1 MALSLSAE
9 QKSVDDIFY
18 ANDQYIIP
26 NYQRPYSWGFEQC
39 NQLYVDLLDAYH
51 HKQDYFIGNIIIA
64 RSQEERKRP
73 QVVDGQQRLMTIW
86 LLLKVLSVLCPNLD
100 IDNQYLTI
108 PSKRKDGEQ
117 LLKIKSDVFE
127 TKDEAN
133 IVSLY
138 KYSKSEF
145 IIRLGQVIDKKSEIK
160 ELLCISRFEYVALIF
175 FQNLCNIS
183 EDKLNDFTDF
193 VLENVYLLPIELSGA
208 NMAEAN
214 DKALT
219 IFETINNR
227 GMSLEN
233 ADIFKAK
240 LYNKALTVHNEET
253 FKIQWK
259 EFRLAVDELNLSIDD
274 IFRYYSH
281 IIRGREN
288 IISSEKNL
296 RDFFLLDSASPLFKN
311 EYVETMSDLMRI
323 VNILQDLNAL
333 SIEDSLLGPW
343 LQIINAYTNIYPK
356 YAIVNYLYVNY
367 DYNKEK
373 LLRVLKSL
381 IRYVYSFGAST
392 TVKFEI
398 YKIIN
403 KISQKIEINDYY
415 VTDKE
420 FDYNK
425 FRTLRKGYALLYY
438 YLKGGKL
445 LTDFWYDKLLTN
457 GDVETLKNKLWTDEV
472 INDAISSIA
481 NTIVIDIPVK
491 RKKMFDKYAYYN
503 TNAKNPSPSSIFFDS
518 ACASSDFD
526 KYTADYSFEMN
537 KFFFSKI

>member
-9 QKSVDDIFY
+9 QKSVDDIFF

-64 RSQEERKRP
+64 RSHEERKRP

-100 IDNQYLTI
+100 IDSQYLTI

-127 TKDEAN
+127 TKDETN
-133 IVSLY
+133 IGILY

-160 ELLCISRFEYVALIF
+160 ELSCSSRFEYAALLF
-175 FQNLCNIS
+175 FQNLCNSS

-193 VLENVYLLPIELSGA
+193 VLENVYLLPIELNGL

-240 LYNKALTVHNEET
+240 LYNKALTAHTEET
-253 FKIQWK
+253 FKTQWK
-259 EFRLAVDELNLSIDD
+259 EFRIAVDDLNLSIDD

-311 EYVETMSDLMRI
+311 EYAETMSDLMRI

-333 SIEDSLLGPW
+333 SIEDFLLGPW

-356 YAIVNYLYVNY
+356 YAIVNYLYVNN

-392 TVKFEI
+392 SVKFEI

-403 KISQKIEINDYY
+403 KISQKTDINDYC

-445 LTDFWYDKLLTN
+445 LTDFWYDKLLAN
-457 GDVETLKNKLWTDEV
+457 GDVEALKNKSWTDES

-503 TNAKNPSPSSIFFDS
+503 ANAKITSPSSIFFNS

-526 KYTADYSFEMN
+526 RYYADYSLEMN

>member
-9 QKSVDDIFY
+9 QKSVDDIFF

-26 NYQRPYSWGFEQC
+26 NYQRPYSWGFEQS
-39 NQLYVDLLDAYH
+39 NQLYVDILDAYH
-51 HKQDYFIGNIIIA
+51 NKQDYFIGNIIIA

-145 IIRLGQVIDKKSEIK
+145 IIRLGQVMDKKSEIK
-160 ELLCISRFEYVALIF
+160 ELSCISRFEYVALLF

-193 VLENVYLLPIELSGA
+193 VLENVYLLPIELSGT

-259 EFRLAVDELNLSIDD
+259 EFRLAVDDLNLSIDD

-311 EYVETMSDLMRI
+311 EYAETMSDLMRI

-403 KISQKIEINDYY
+403 RISQRIDINDYY

-420 FDYNK
+420 LNYNK

-457 GDVETLKNKLWTDEV
+457 GDVETLKNKSWTDEV
-472 INDAISSIA
+472 IDDAIYSIA

-491 RKKMFDKYAYYN
+491 RKKMFDKFAYYN

-526 KYTADYSFEMN
+526 KYYADYSFEMN
-537 KFFFSKI
+537 DFFFSKI